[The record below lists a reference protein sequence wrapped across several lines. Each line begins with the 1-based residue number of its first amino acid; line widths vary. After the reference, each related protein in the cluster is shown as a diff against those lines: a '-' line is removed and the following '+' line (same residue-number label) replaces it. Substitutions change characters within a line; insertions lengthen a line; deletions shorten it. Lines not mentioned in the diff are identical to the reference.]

1 MANAPASACFSTADS
16 SSRQAS
22 ASGLRRPASTRRAYD
37 HTHTATLF
45 ADISDAVSSTAI
57 SSTVHVPFVG
67 ILRIVPS
74 AHMHVPMSSGDMFS
88 ATSRTS
94 LSSLVHL
101 SSSGVLPRVP
111 YAQKRRATASGSTML
126 PWGGAANSGK
136 LLSEVPCCCYP

>member
-1 MANAPASACFSTADS
+1 MPSSPSSPSAACAFGGSRGNVTNACRMFTRSSLANAPASACFSTADS

-22 ASGLRRPASTRRAYD
+22 ASGLRRPASTRRAYA

-111 YAQKRRATASGSTML
+111 
-126 PWGGAANSGK
+126 
-136 LLSEVPCCCYP
+136 